1 MHWLGQDF
9 CVILLNIVL
18 TMRIISRIAWFRF
31 ALPLVLM
38 TVLFSACVRN
48 DDEPLIPRAPISR
61 LYVSLFEFQT
71 DETADPYSNLAVLDP
86 ADAEVMSGSIF
97 NSGVQEGS
105 GVFFSPEAGRL
116 FQGSVLNQTIV
127 LMSVT
132 DVGIPQQSGR
142 ISHEDL
148 TAIQGLHYDH
158 EHRNLFVANNWT
170 PSGVYVFDNP
180 MNRNGEVEPLRY
192 FPLGGVRPWGI
203 TMWDNQLLV
212 VRTGAQG
219 GVNLYKNVSSQL
231 AGTEDMAP
239 DARLTVSGA
248 SSLRGVAY
256 STRLDLMVLTD
267 FEQAS
272 VFVFEHASELFK
284 QPEATIEPTRIIAG
298 PATGLMG
305 PTDVSID
312 DREGSERI
320 YVADKRSKS
329 VLRFDLTASGNAAYE
344 AQTVFPLSP
353 ESIFLDAQ
361 GLVGEGV
368 QE

>member
-18 TMRIISRIAWFRF
+18 TMRIFSRFAWFRF
-31 ALPLVLM
+31 VLLLLLM
-38 TVLFSACVRN
+38 PVLFSACVRN

-86 ADAEVMSGSIF
+86 ADAEVMNGSIF

-116 FQGSVLNQTIV
+116 FQGSVLNQTII

-142 ISHEDL
+142 ISNENL
-148 TAIQGLHYDH
+148 TAIRGLHYDH
-158 EHRNLFVANNWT
+158 NNRNLYVANNWT
-170 PSGVYVFDNP
+170 PSGIYIFDNP

-192 FPLGGVRPWGI
+192 FPLGEVRPWGI
-203 TMWDNQLLV
+203 SMWDDQLLV
-212 VRTGAQG
+212 VRTGEEG
-219 GVNLYKNVSSQL
+219 GVNLYKNVTEQIP
-231 AGTEDMAP
+231 GTEDMTP
-239 DARLTVSGA
+239 DARLTVSGS

-256 STRLDLMVLTD
+256 SKILDLMVLTD
-267 FEQAS
+267 YDEASLLIFENAS
-272 VFVFEHASELFK
+272 TLFNQSEG
-284 QPEATIEPTRIIAG
+284 TIVPTRVISGA
-298 PATGLMG
+298 ATGLLG

-312 DREGSERI
+312 DRAGSERI

-329 VLRFDLTASGNAAYE
+329 VLRFDAMASGNAPYE
-344 AQTVFPLSP
+344 ALTVFPLSP
-353 ESIFLDAQ
+353 EAIFLDAR
-361 GLVGEGV
+361 GLVGEGT
-368 QE
+368 EE

>member
-18 TMRIISRIAWFRF
+18 TMRIISRFAWFRF
-31 ALPLVLM
+31 VLLLTLLP
-38 TVLFSACVRN
+38 VLFFGCVRN

-71 DETADPYSNLAVLDP
+71 DETADPYYNMGVLDP
-86 ADAEVMSGSIF
+86 ADAEVMNGSVF

-116 FQGSVLNQTIV
+116 FQGSVLNQTII

-142 ISHEDL
+142 ISNEDL
-148 TAIQGLHYDH
+148 TAIRGLHYDH
-158 EHRNLFVANNWT
+158 NNRNLYVANNWT
-170 PSGVYVFDNP
+170 PSGIYVFDNP

-203 TMWDNQLLV
+203 TMWDDQLLV
-212 VRTGAQG
+212 VRTGEQG
-219 GVNLYKNVSSQL
+219 GVNLYKDVTGQIS
-231 AGTEDMAP
+231 GTEDMTP
-239 DARLTVSGA
+239 DAMLTVSGT

-256 STRLDLMVLTD
+256 SKQLDLMVLTD
-267 FEQAS
+267 YDQARLL
-272 VFVFEHASELFK
+272 VFENASELFN
-284 QPEATIEPTRIIAG
+284 QGEATIVPTRIISGA
-298 PATGLMG
+298 ATGLMG

-312 DREGSERI
+312 DRADSELI

-329 VLRFDLTASGNAAYE
+329 ILRFDAAASGNTPYQAV
-344 AQTVFPLSP
+344 TVFPLSP
-353 ESIFLDAQ
+353 EAIFLDAR
-361 GLVGEGV
+361 GLVGEGT